1 MVSCMKL
8 SIEDLMFLK
17 SELDKTAIINEDGL
31 KYIKSAHPQLYFT
44 THLKKD
50 EDITLFPSNSWVYT
64 LENKNLNKF
73 ICHKFEEPIDNLYIM
88 HRLIYG
94 ENGYAK
100 KHKDRFTTHKTVSI
114 LLSSDFIGGEMYIND
129 KDVSLTN
136 EGDYIVFNGGNEF
149 HEVKKIISGE
159 RDVLIIW
166 FSKKKAKFS
175 II

>member
-1 MVSCMKL
+1 MKL
-8 SIEDLMFLK
+8 SIDDLVFLK
-17 SELDKTAIINEDGL
+17 SELNNTRIMNEEDL
-31 KYIKSAHPQLYFT
+31 VYIKASHPQLYFAT
-44 THLKKD
+44 QLKKD
-50 EDITLFPSNSWVYT
+50 EGVSLFPNNSWVYT
-64 LENKNLNKF
+64 LENKKLNEF
-73 ICHKFEEPIDNLYIM
+73 ICNKFEEPIDNLYII

-114 LLSSDFIGGEMYIND
+114 LLSSDFTGGEMYIND

-136 EGDYIVFNGGNEF
+136 EGDYVVFNGGKES
-149 HEVKKIISGE
+149 HEVKKITSGE

>member
-1 MVSCMKL
+1 MKL
-8 SIEDLMFLK
+8 SIDDLGFLK
-17 SELDKTAIINEDGL
+17 SELDATRIMNEDDL
-31 KYIKSAHPQLYFT
+31 AYIKASHPQLYFA

-50 EDITLFPSNSWVYT
+50 EGVSLFPNNSWVYT
-64 LENKNLNKF
+64 LENKNLNEF
-73 ICHKFEEPIDNLYIM
+73 ICNKFEEPIDNLYIM
-88 HRLIYG
+88 HRLVYG

-114 LLSSDFIGGEMYIND
+114 LLSSDFTGGEMYIND

-136 EGDYIVFNGGNEF
+136 EGDYIVFNGGNES

-166 FSKKKAKFS
+166 FSKKKAEFS

>member
-1 MVSCMKL
+1 MKL
-8 SIEDLMFLK
+8 SIDDLVFLK
-17 SELDKTAIINEDGL
+17 SELNNTRIMNEEDL
-31 KYIKSAHPQLYFT
+31 VYIKASHPQLYFAT
-44 THLKKD
+44 QLKKD
-50 EDITLFPSNSWVYT
+50 EGVSLFPNNSWVYT
-64 LENKNLNKF
+64 LENKKLNEF
-73 ICHKFEEPIDNLYIM
+73 ICNKFEEPIDNLYIM

-114 LLSSDFIGGEMYIND
+114 LLSSDFTGGEMYIND

-136 EGDYIVFNGGNEF
+136 EGDYVVFNGGKES
-149 HEVKKIISGE
+149 HEVKKIITGE

>member
-1 MVSCMKL
+1 MKL
-8 SIEDLMFLK
+8 SIDDLVFLK
-17 SELDKTAIINEDGL
+17 SELNNTRIMNKEDL
-31 KYIKSAHPQLYFT
+31 AYIKASHSQLYFAT
-44 THLKKD
+44 QLKKD
-50 EDITLFPSNSWVYT
+50 EGVSLFPNNSWVYT
-64 LENKNLNKF
+64 LENKNLNEF
-73 ICHKFEEPIDNLYIM
+73 ICNKFEEPIDNLYIM

-114 LLSSDFIGGEMYIND
+114 LLSSDFTGGEMFIND

-136 EGDYIVFNGGNEF
+136 EGDYVVFNGGYEF
-149 HEVKKIISGE
+149 HEVKKITSGE

>member
-1 MVSCMKL
+1 MRLLV
-8 SIEDLMFLK
+8 EDLIFLK
-17 SELDKTAIINEDGL
+17 SELSKTRIMNEEDL
-31 KYIKSAHPQLYFT
+31 AYIKASHPQLYFA

-50 EDITLFPSNSWVYT
+50 EGVSLFPNKSWVYT
-64 LENKNLNKF
+64 LENKELNEF
-73 ICHKFEEPIDNLYIM
+73 ICNKFEEPIDNLYII

-114 LLSSDFIGGEMYIND
+114 LLSSDFTGGEMYIND
-129 KDVSLTN
+129 ENILLKN
-136 EGDYIVFNGGNEF
+136 EGDYVVFNGGNES
-149 HEVKKIISGE
+149 HEVKRMITGE
-159 RDVLIIW
+159 RDVLIVW

>member
-1 MVSCMKL
+1 MKL
-8 SIEDLMFLK
+8 SIEDLIFLK
-17 SELDKTAIINEDGL
+17 SELSVTRIMNEEDL
-31 KYIKSAHPQLYFT
+31 TYIKASHPQLYFA

-50 EDITLFPSNSWVYT
+50 EGVSLFPNNSWVYT
-64 LENKNLNKF
+64 LENKNLNEF
-73 ICHKFEEPIDNLYIM
+73 ICNKFEEPIDNLYII

-100 KHKDRFTTHKTVSI
+100 KHKDRFTTHKTISI
-114 LLSSDFIGGEMYIND
+114 LLSSDFTGGEMYIND
-129 KDVSLTN
+129 EDVSLTN
-136 EGDYIVFNGGNEF
+136 EGDYVVFNGGNES

>member
-1 MVSCMKL
+1 MKL
-8 SIEDLMFLK
+8 SIDDLVFLK
-17 SELDKTAIINEDGL
+17 SELNNTRIMNEEDL
-31 KYIKSAHPQLYFT
+31 VYIKASHPQLYFAT
-44 THLKKD
+44 QLKKD
-50 EDITLFPSNSWVYT
+50 EGVSLFPNNSWVYT
-64 LENKNLNKF
+64 LENKKLNEF
-73 ICHKFEEPIDNLYIM
+73 ICNKFEEPIDNLYII

-114 LLSSDFIGGEMYIND
+114 LLSSDFTGGEMYIND
-129 KDVSLTN
+129 KNVSLKN
-136 EGDYIVFNGGNEF
+136 EGDYVVFNGGKES
-149 HEVKKIISGE
+149 HEVKKIASGG

>member
-1 MVSCMKL
+1 MKL
-8 SIEDLMFLK
+8 SIDDLGFLK
-17 SELDKTAIINEDGL
+17 SELDTTRIMNEDDL
-31 KYIKSAHPQLYFT
+31 AYIKASHPQLYFA

-50 EDITLFPSNSWVYT
+50 DGVSLFPDNSWVYT

-73 ICHKFEEPIDNLYIM
+73 ICNKFEEPIDNLYIM

-114 LLSSDFIGGEMYIND
+114 LLSSDFTGGEMYIND
-129 KDVSLTN
+129 ESVSLKN
-136 EGDYIVFNGGNEF
+136 EGDYVVFNGGKDI
-149 HEVKKIISGE
+149 HEIKKVTSGK
-159 RDVLIIW
+159 RDVLVIW
-166 FSKKKAKFS
+166 FSKKQSKFN